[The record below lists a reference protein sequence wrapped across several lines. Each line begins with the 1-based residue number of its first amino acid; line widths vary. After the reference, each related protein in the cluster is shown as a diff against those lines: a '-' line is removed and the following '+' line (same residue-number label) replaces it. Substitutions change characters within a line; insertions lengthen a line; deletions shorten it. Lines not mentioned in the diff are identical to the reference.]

1 VRKRKKVKDRSL
13 FSSLPEGQGGRE
25 GRRSCVPFSAGL
37 AEACPFSYWAL
48 GAAGGEVVV
57 APVVV
62 LTAADAAATEGG
74 CVMDG
79 GRESVRGEAAGGLR
93 ERRTKTGTEERR
105 TLTFAQPQALPNVVA
120 HISPVVEGVVFFPYS
135 GAFFIAQLDV
145 APGREG
151 GREGGKRGEW
161 VTCREE
167 GGARM
172 CTSTRVRVN
181 QIIRLHAF
189 TFLPPSLPPPPFPF
203 SSLP

>member
-1 VRKRKKVKDRSL
+1 MKDRSL

-79 GRESVRGEAAGGLR
+79 GREGGRGRESVRGEAAGGLR

-145 APGREG
+145 APVREG
-151 GREGGKRGEW
+151 GRERRREGRGES
-161 VTCREE
+161 
-167 GGARM
+167 G
-172 CTSTRVRVN
+172 
-181 QIIRLHAF
+181 
-189 TFLPPSLPPPPFPF
+189 
-203 SSLP
+203 